1 MGQYWR
7 RLKRAIQPR
16 ISQRFTSAGFW
27 FTILVLLTGTAAF
40 VSGNNLIFLIL
51 SALLATLLVSGNLNR
66 LTLSG
71 LEVEFHPPEHLFAR
85 RSESGRFVVRNT
97 KWWFPSFALRLSS
110 RDRDG
115 MGKPVF
121 IPLIASGE
129 AVEFYADVRFDR
141 RGLYRENGFQF
152 TSRFPFG
159 FAERRAKVTLL
170 ADVLVYPELRSHHL
184 ENSVFAEL
192 LAEAEAR
199 RRGRGTEFHQ
209 LRPYHSQEDARH
221 IDWRSSARHGE
232 MYLREFAVEEQQDVE
247 LWLDLGGWDPIGFEV
262 AVRAVATH
270 LFELTRLGI
279 NVRVKTQE
287 REMAVPAETDV
298 YGVLAYLAVLA
309 ADRSATPMRA
319 EDKPENALLLYYA
332 WDLDRVPDELLERVV
347 TRLDWFGSSESLV

>member
-7 RLKRAIQPR
+7 RLKRAIRPR
-16 ISQRFTSAGFW
+16 ISQRFTAAGFW
-27 FTILVLLTGTAAF
+27 FTITVLLTGIAAF
-40 VSGNNLIFLIL
+40 LSGNNLIFLIL

-66 LTLSG
+66 LTLAG
-71 LEVEFHPPEHLFAR
+71 LEVVFHPPEHLFAR
-85 RSESGRFVVRNT
+85 RSESGRFVIRNT

-129 AVEFYADVRFDR
+129 TVEFYADVRFDR

-170 ADVLVYPELRSHHL
+170 ADVLVYPELRSVHL
-184 ENSVFAEL
+184 ENSVFVEL
-192 LAEAEAR
+192 LAEVEAR

-209 LRPYHSQEDARH
+209 LRPYHREEDARH
-221 IDWRSSARHGE
+221 IDWRTSARHGA

-247 LWLDLGGWDPIGFEV
+247 FWLDLGGWGRGVFEV
-262 AVRAVATH
+262 AVRAVATQM
-270 LFELTRLGI
+270 FELARLGI
-279 NVRVKTQE
+279 NVRLNTQE
-287 REMAVPAETDV
+287 REMAVPTETDI
-298 YGVLAYLAVLA
+298 YGVLGYLAVVLEDDLA
-309 ADRSATPMRA
+309 LPLDEEGKAAG
-319 EDKPENALLLYYA
+319 ALVLYYA
-332 WDLDRVPDELLERVV
+332 SDASRVPEEFRARAI
-347 TRLDWFGSSESLV
+347 TNLDWSILG

>member
-85 RSESGRFVVRNT
+85 RGESGRFVVRNT

-129 AVEFYADVRFDR
+129 AVEFYADVVFDR

-170 ADVLVYPELRSHHL
+170 AEVLVYPELRSFHL

-209 LRPYHSQEDARH
+209 LRPYQSQEDARH

-232 MYLREFAVEEQQDVE
+232 LYVREFAVEEQQDME
-247 LWLDLGGWDPIGFEV
+247 LWLDLGGWSGPGFEV
-262 AVRAVATH
+262 AIRAVAAQM
-270 LFELTRLGI
+270 FELARLG
-279 NVRVKTQE
+279 NSVLLKTQR
-287 REMAVPAETDV
+287 RELAVPGETDI
-298 YGVLAYLAVLA
+298 YGVLAYLAVVEA
-309 ADRSATPMRA
+309 EPSEPPMSPD
-319 EDKPENALLLYYA
+319 DKPENALVLYFA
-332 WDLDRVPDELLERVV
+332 GDADRVPEGMRERAITDLERSI
-347 TRLDWFGSSESLV
+347 LG

>member
-7 RLKRAIQPR
+7 RLKRAIKPR
-16 ISQRFTSAGFW
+16 ISQRFTAAGFW
-27 FTILVLLTGTAAF
+27 FTITVLLTGIAAF
-40 VSGNNLIFLIL
+40 LSGNNLIFLIL

-66 LTLSG
+66 LTLAG
-71 LEVEFHPPEHLFAR
+71 LEVEFQPPEHLFAR

-129 AVEFYADVRFDR
+129 TVEFYADVRFDH

-170 ADVLVYPELRSHHL
+170 ADVLVYPELRSVHL
-184 ENSVFAEL
+184 ENSVFVEL

-209 LRPYHSQEDARH
+209 LRPYHVQEDARH
-221 IDWRSSARHGE
+221 IDWRTSARHGA

-247 LWLDLGGWDPIGFEV
+247 FWLDLGGWSDHGFEV
-262 AVRAVATH
+262 AVRAVAAQM
-270 LFELTRLGI
+270 FELTRLGI
-279 NVRVKTQE
+279 NVRLKTQA
-287 REMAVPAETDV
+287 REMAVPVETDI
-298 YGVLAYLAVLA
+298 YGVLGYLAVVVADALA
-309 ADRSATPMRA
+309 RPFRE
-319 EDKPENALLLYYA
+319 EDKPEDALVLYYA
-332 WDLDRVPDELLERVV
+332 CDAERVPEGLRERAITNLEW
-347 TRLDWFGSSESLV
+347 TILG

>member
-27 FTILVLLTGTAAF
+27 FTIMILLTGTAAF

-66 LTLSG
+66 LTLAG
-71 LEVEFHPPEHLFAR
+71 LEVAFHPPEHLFAR

-97 KWWFPSFALRLSS
+97 KWWFPSFALRLSG

-129 AVEFYADVRFDR
+129 AVEFYAAVRFDR

-170 ADVLVYPELRSHHL
+170 ADVLVYPELRSLHL
-184 ENSVFAEL
+184 ENSVFVEL
-192 LAEAEAR
+192 LAQAEAR

-221 IDWRSSARHGE
+221 IDWRTSARHGE

-247 LWLDLGGWDPIGFEV
+247 LWLDLGGWSEHGFDV
-262 AVRAVATH
+262 AVRAVAMQM
-270 LFELTRLGI
+270 FELTRLGI
-279 NVRVKTQE
+279 PVRLKTQE
-287 REMAVPAETDV
+287 REMAVPTETDV
-298 YGVLAYLAVLA
+298 FGALGYLAVVK
-309 ADRSATPMRA
+309 DDPSARPLTE
-319 EDKPENALLLYYA
+319 EDQPEGALVLYYA
-332 WDLDRVPDELLERVV
+332 SDADRVPEAFRVRAITSLEWSI
-347 TRLDWFGSSESLV
+347 LG